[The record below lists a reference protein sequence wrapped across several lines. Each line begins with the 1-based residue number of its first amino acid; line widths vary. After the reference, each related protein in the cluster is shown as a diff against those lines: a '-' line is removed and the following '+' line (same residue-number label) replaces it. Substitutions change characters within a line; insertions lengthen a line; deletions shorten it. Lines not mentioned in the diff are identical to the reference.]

1 MCLEACRPQW
11 IGRTPTEGKMACA
24 SAATV
29 ARSLTEK
36 LRCESCAATHL
47 SNCVCKHRRHWCASC
62 KRPSQA
68 LRTQSSAF
76 GRGCRSCSSSSNR
89 RLGHLGHLQ
98 QQLQQQ
104 PHSNRRLGHLQQ
116 PYNNHP
122 GHRPGHLQQPHRLGH
137 RPSLHSSSLG
147 PSLGHHRHHPLLRNR
162 EKSPRRRNS
171 CRFFHARRRRPC

>member
-1 MCLEACRPQW
+1 MRITHATCRAGPSTTTCRAPWSYGLCLEVWKPQW
-11 IGRTPTEGKMACA
+11 IGRTPTDGKMACA

-36 LRCESCAATHL
+36 LRCKSCAATHL
-47 SNCVCKHRRHWCASC
+47 SNCVCKHRRHWRASC

-76 GRGCRSCSSSSNR
+76 GRGCRSCSSSSSNR

-104 PHSNRRLGHLQQ
+104 PHSNRRLGHLQHPQQ
-116 PYNNHP
+116 PHCLGHHHP
-122 GHRPGHLQQPHRLGH
+122 GHRPMLHRSRSSNQQQPTEATAGY
-137 RPSLHSSSLG
+137 
-147 PSLGHHRHHPLLRNR
+147 
-162 EKSPRRRNS
+162 
-171 CRFFHARRRRPC
+171 